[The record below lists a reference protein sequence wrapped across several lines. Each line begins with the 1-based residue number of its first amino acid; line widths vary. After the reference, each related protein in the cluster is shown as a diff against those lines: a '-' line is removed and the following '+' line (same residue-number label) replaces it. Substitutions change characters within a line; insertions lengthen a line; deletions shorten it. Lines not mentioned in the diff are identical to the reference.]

1 MDVWRQQGLRGVTKT
16 ARERYGSE
24 GHAPTTV
31 ERRDN
36 ELATRKP
43 PVFIKG
49 CDVRKG
55 AKISVI
61 LTVYNTAPVLAET
74 LNSILSQTLHEFELI
89 VIDDG
94 STDDSNA
101 ILRSYAEKDDRIAL
115 VTQEN
120 RGVSEARNRGIDMA
134 SAPYLLILDGDDIF
148 MPEMFQKLYDSAVS
162 NESDIA
168 VCASYEYNGET
179 FESTLLDYALK
190 MELLP
195 KNSLV
200 FAPYDVADVLFEAFM
215 GWPWDRI
222 YRTEFVRK
230 VGLRFP
236 TMANS
241 EDAFFV
247 YGLLVNAER
256 ISIVPEGLIKHRSS
270 RTGSI
275 SNSRL
280 KNPEAFYDAITMTKK
295 YIQSNDN
302 WWALY
307 AKSYLNWALDYTL
320 WNIMSLPKGKQRKE
334 LANKFVNNF
343 YREIEYDSHEKGY
356 FDLYP
361 DFAIRIAKVR
371 LMALYR

>member
-1 MDVWRQQGLRGVTKT
+1 
-16 ARERYGSE
+16 
-24 GHAPTTV
+24 
-31 ERRDN
+31 
-36 ELATRKP
+36 
-43 PVFIKG
+43 
-49 CDVRKG
+49 
-55 AKISVI
+55 
-61 LTVYNTAPVLAET
+61 
-74 LNSILSQTLHEFELI
+74 
-89 VIDDG
+89 
-94 STDDSNA
+94 
-101 ILRSYAEKDDRIAL
+101 
-115 VTQEN
+115 
-120 RGVSEARNRGIDMA
+120 
-134 SAPYLLILDGDDIF
+134 
-148 MPEMFQKLYDSAVS
+148 
-162 NESDIA
+162 
-168 VCASYEYNGET
+168 
-179 FESTLLDYALK
+179 
-190 MELLP
+190 
-195 KNSLV
+195 
-200 FAPYDVADVLFEAFM
+200 M

-334 LANKFVNNF
+334 LANKFVNKDSKSALNGAISLG
-343 YREIEYDSHEKGY
+343 YR
-356 FDLYP
+356 
-361 DFAIRIAKVR
+361 
-371 LMALYR
+371 